1 LLKVGVV
8 LLFICT
14 IAVMCYL
21 VFISLRLLRK
31 AEAERKAEL
40 KQSKPVAELHPKLKD
55 QNKS

>member
-1 LLKVGVV
+1 
-8 LLFICT
+8 
-14 IAVMCYL
+14 MCYL